1 MGEIWE
7 FSFKILIQETK
18 SLFSQ
23 IWRDSIKIGLNI
35 IEETLEESDKEMIDT
50 FNKTA
55 EVNYNLRINIEKE
68 VKVPTKEKIITNID
82 NREMKEETKTINI
95 SINTIESKV

>member
-1 MGEIWE
+1 
-7 FSFKILIQETK
+7 
-18 SLFSQ
+18 
-23 IWRDSIKIGLNI
+23 
-35 IEETLEESDKEMIDT
+35 MIDT